1 MQPIDF
7 SSIPSMLDPS
17 VVVAALLALGV
28 VYATVDFVMWAVR
41 QVGGFFDWVEWY
53 RYGDMD
59 HDEHWDTQYGRMN
72 SVLNKVGLGR

>member
-28 VYATVDFVMWAVR
+28 VYATVDFVIWAVR
-41 QVGGFFDWVEWY
+41 EVGGLFEWY
-53 RYGDMD
+53 QYGDMH
-59 HDEHWDTQYGRMN
+59 HDEMWHERFGRVN
-72 SVLNKVGLGR
+72 SALNKVGLGR